1 MKMTSLLLPHAL
13 KRARPTSQPVLLE
26 NVRVAAPCPAS
37 WETMSG
43 DDRVRH
49 CAECKLN
56 VYNLSEMARAEAE
69 RLIAT
74 REGRLCVRFY
84 RRADGT
90 IITRNCPRGLEALV
104 RRVSRIAGAALSA
117 MMSLGTVFAQT
128 ASKPGQ
134 PAGSS
139 QAAQKTAQMSVT
151 VVDPQGAVVSG
162 AKVLLLGEHG
172 KKRFAGVAN
181 SIGLA
186 SVPGVSPGSY
196 VLQIARPGFKTYKKT
211 VTLSSDAPTTLQVAL
226 QVGVPSVTV
235 EVGMLDDYLPM
246 ERDSATVKTVFSGDL
261 LDHMPHR

>member
-1 MKMTSLLLPHAL
+1 MKLTSLLLPYAL
-13 KRARPTSQPVLLE
+13 NRARSAPHPVLLE
-26 NVRVAAPCPAS
+26 NVSVAAPCPSS
-37 WETMSG
+37 WEQMNG

-56 VYNLSEMARAEAE
+56 VYNLSEMTRAEAE

-74 REGRLCVRFY
+74 REGRLCIRFY

-139 QAAQKTAQMSVT
+139 QAAQKMAQMSVT
-151 VVDPQGAVVSG
+151 VVDPQGAVVAG
-162 AKVLLLGEHG
+162 AKVLLLDEHG
-172 KKRFAGVAN
+172 KKRFAGLAN
-181 SIGLA
+181 SMGLA
-186 SVPGVSPGSY
+186 LFPGVSPGSY
-196 VLQIARPGFKTYKKT
+196 VLQIAKFGFKTYKKT
-211 VTLSSDAPTTLQVAL
+211 VTLSSDTPTTLQVAL
-226 QVGVPSVTV
+226 KVNAPSETV
-235 EVGMLDDYLPM
+235 EVGMLDEVPLM

-261 LDHMPHR
+261 LDHMPRR